1 MDTAIPPVSSVATA
15 AGRLAAGNLRAN
27 LAAMGSEWAEIVGA
41 EPGDVEWVF
50 GRDGY
55 LTARISEGW
64 WSGCSVPLRT
74 GRDLLKL
81 LELKG
86 SVGCFLNP
94 THAGQIRA
102 CFERLRAA
110 QAIIAVVP
118 EVETLRMI
126 LRCDDFSGEIE
137 ASRLFF
143 VSGADWAEQLGRLFE
158 KYPGMPLPQQFVRTA
173 LLEDAD
179 MNLLTE
185 DAQAVISRE
194 TTRRSERLP
203 GVLARAEKRVRNG
216 RVLVLAGSQF
226 NLGDLSN
233 VALRAA
239 LLGDVGDA
247 SFVEFDPDHPLTAS
261 PLALAEAAADADA
274 VVAADVFRSDLPGI
288 VSPRTAWIT
297 WVTSGRIISPMNLGS
312 DDALML
318 ADARALEPAMKAG
331 WTAQRVGIFGWPRI
345 VGATSGLMGV
355 VGVFA
360 DTCAIQ
366 VPQRVKDFS
375 SQVLLWEMIEDEL
388 SNDPLTLGEDARKY
402 LQSRMERFNIVDEG
416 FDRNLFMER
425 LIVPGYQQGICRLV
439 LRHGI
444 SIKLFGSGWG
454 EIAEFKDCAM
464 GAIGSAGELE
474 LSVSKCQVV
483 LDVFPEGQASMDAL
497 PMMVIRPAGLSSN
510 QLLNGI
516 RQALSGKSP
525 LIQSDRPTLNQ
536 KMIRSISITA
546 CRGLL

>member
-1 MDTAIPPVSSVATA
+1 MDTAISPASSIATA
-15 AGRLAAGNLRAN
+15 TDRLAAGNLRAN
-27 LAAMGSEWAEIVGA
+27 LAVMGPEWVEIVGA
-41 EPGDVEWVF
+41 EPVDVEWVF

-55 LTARISEGW
+55 LTARISGSW

-74 GRDLLKL
+74 GRELLKL

-86 SVGCFLNP
+86 SVGCFLHP

-102 CFERLRAA
+102 CFEKLRAG

-118 EVETLRMI
+118 DVESLRMI
-126 LRCDDFSGEIE
+126 LRCDDFSREIG

-143 VSGADWAEQLGRLFE
+143 VSGKDWAEQLGRLFE
-158 KYPGMPLPQQFVRTA
+158 RYPGMPLPQQFVRTA

-203 GVLARAEKRVRNG
+203 GVLARAEKRERNG

-239 LLGDVGDA
+239 LLSDGGDS
-247 SFVEFDPDHPLTAS
+247 SFVAFDPDHPLTAS
-261 PLALAEAAADADA
+261 PLALAEAAAEADA

-318 ADARALEPAMKAG
+318 ADARWLEPAMKAG
-331 WTAQRVGIFGWPRI
+331 WTAERVGIAGWPRI
-345 VGATSGLMGV
+345 AAANSGTMGA

-360 DTCAIQ
+360 DTCAIA

-388 SNDPLTLGEDARKY
+388 SNDPLSLGEDARKY
-402 LQSRMERFNIVDEG
+402 LQARMERFNIADEG

-439 LRHGI
+439 MRHGI
-444 SIKLFGSGWG
+444 SVNLFGSGWG
-454 EIAEFKDCAM
+454 DIVEFKDCAM
-464 GAIGSAGELE
+464 GAIGSAGKLE
-474 LSVSKCQVV
+474 LSVFKCQVV
-483 LDVFPEGQASMDAL
+483 LDVFPEGRAWMDAL
-497 PMMVIRPAGLSSN
+497 PVTVIRPAGLSSN

-516 RQALSGKSP
+516 RQGLSSKPQQRQAAMPILG
-525 LIQSDRPTLNQ
+525 RNE
-536 KMIRSISITA
+536 IRSFIPLRDSI
-546 CRGLL
+546 C